1 MPPYTRRKT
10 IASITIVKDLKI
22 PFTATMR
29 LSGTVDALSGGI
41 FDHIDYNS

>member
-22 PFTATMR
+22 PFTATYK
-29 LSGTVDALSGGI
+29 LTGTADAILGEPS
-41 FDHIDYNS
+41 DPIDYNS